1 MSISNCCYF
10 CALTFVRFSLSIAFL
25 LILLK
30 AQYSTYILKIR
41 LFNLSYF
48 NRVASWVTQLVKNPP
63 AMQKTWVQSL
73 DWEDSLEKGMVSDSS
88 SLAWGFPWTKE
99 TGRLQSMGAQRVRHD
114 RLTNTF
120 TFLLEY
126 RMSEIGYHCE
136 KYGLLTMNTRNGLP
150 LV

>member
-1 MSISNCCYF
+1 MW
-10 CALTFVRFSLSIAFL
+10 ASLVV
-25 LILLK
+25 
-30 AQYSTYILKIR
+30 QM
-41 LFNLSYF
+41 
-48 NRVASWVTQLVKNPP
+48 VKSPP

-73 DWEDSLEKGMVSDSS
+73 DWKDSLEKGMVSDSN

-99 TGRLQSMGAQRVRHD
+99 PGRLQSMGAQRVRHD
-114 RLTNTF
+114 RVTNTF